1 MIEVRDLVKEYATQ
15 EGPQRV
21 LDRLNFT
28 VDKGQKLA
36 VLGAN
41 GAGKS
46 TLIKLLGGVELPTS
60 GTILRGMSQSWPIAF
75 QGAFHPNLTGSDNAR
90 FIARLYEQPFDRI
103 AAATEDFAELGSKM
117 GEPVGTYSNGMRA
130 RLAFGLSLAIEF
142 DCYLIDEAIVVGDQ
156 RFQRKCFDEIFVKR
170 ADRALILA
178 VHHASIVREYCNQA
192 LLLKSGRGKLF
203 SDVEQALEIY
213 DAL

>member
-1 MIEVRDLVKEYATQ
+1 MIEVRGLVKEYPTSAGT
-15 EGPQRV
+15 QRV
-21 LDRLNFT
+21 LDGIDFT
-28 VDKGQKLA
+28 VGRGDKLA

-46 TLIKLLGGVELPTS
+46 TLIKLIGGVEHPTS
-60 GTILRGMSQSWPIAF
+60 GEIRRGMSQSWPIAF
-75 QGAFHPNLTGSDNAR
+75 QGAFHPNLTGRDNAR
-90 FIARLYEQPFDRI
+90 FIARLYDQDFADVLER
-103 AAATEDFAELGSKM
+103 TEDFAELGDKL

-178 VHHASIVREYCNQA
+178 IHYPDIVRDYCNHA
-192 LLLKSGRGKLF
+192 LLLKGGRGKVF
-203 SDVEQALEIY
+203 SDIELALDIY
-213 DAL
+213 DGL

>member
-1 MIEVRDLVKEYATQ
+1 MIEIRDIVKDYPTSA
-15 EGPQRV
+15 GSQRV
-21 LDRLNFT
+21 LDGISFT
-28 VDKGQKLA
+28 IEKGQKLA

-46 TLIKLLGGVELPTS
+46 TLIKLIGGVEHPTS
-60 GTILRGMSQSWPIAF
+60 GVIRRHMSQSWPIAF
-75 QGAFHPNLTGSDNAR
+75 QGAFHPNLTGRDNAR
-90 FIARLYEQPFDRI
+90 FIARLYDQSFEDI
-103 AAATEDFAELGSKM
+103 LAKTEDFAELGDKL
-117 GEPVGTYSNGMRA
+117 GEPVSTYSNGMRA

-178 VHHASIVREYCNQA
+178 VHYADIVRDYCDRA
-192 LLLKSGRGKLF
+192 LLLKGGRGKVFDDIDL
-203 SDVEQALEIY
+203 ALDIY
-213 DAL
+213 DGF